1 MSVSVFPSSPE
12 MQSTWDDLMGQMCVF
27 VDDNNATVDQACDWV
42 CQMLEIDSFADNEA
56 AWDSFYSTWESCDN
70 RNTMEFM
77 ID

>member
-12 MQSTWDDLMGQMCVF
+12 MQSTWDDIMGQMCAF
-27 VDDNNATVDQACDWV
+27 VDDTNADVDQACDWV
-42 CQMLEIDSFADNEA
+42 YQMLKIDSFVDNEA
-56 AWDSFYSTWESCDN
+56 AWDEFYKTWESCEN

>member
-1 MSVSVFPSSPE
+1 MTVSVFPSSPE
-12 MQSTWDDLMGQMCVF
+12 MQSTWDDLMGQMCAF

-42 CQMLEIDSFADNEA
+42 CQMLNDSFVDNEA
-56 AWDSFYSTWESCDN
+56 AWDEFYKTWESCEN